1 MTFVAQVDSRNT
13 SASAIVPPEGPLDC
27 KIAFVGEAPG
37 AKEQAVLRPFIGPA
51 GMELNKLL
59 HSVGIVRSSCYIT
72 NVIKEQP
79 KNNDITQFINVRK
92 NFVTD
97 AAKDYISHLKREL
110 TECSANIIVALGNTA
125 LWALSGNYGVEKWRG
140 SIIESTLVEGRKMLA
155 TFHPRAVIGPT
166 GVYLWKHLISF
177 DLGRAVRES
186 EFPDIR
192 HPAMH
197 LQVRPSFEEAIAYLE
212 ECSQNVIVDVD
223 IETLR
228 NEVSCISFSYSNSSS
243 ISIPFTAESGDYWQP
258 DQEVEIFR
266 KIAEVLEN
274 PNIIKRGQNF
284 LFDMFFLWR
293 RHGIRT
299 ANIIDTMVAQA
310 ILFPDFK
317 KGLDFIASIHT
328 DIPYYKE
335 EGKQWNRITGSWE
348 QHWLYNC
355 KDTITT
361 SSAYPSL
368 MGQLG
373 AQDNLAT
380 FHRQNDLIEPLLFM
394 QARGIK
400 MDVVALKMASESVE
414 RQIDRLQN
422 ELWGM
427 CGYELNPRSPAQLID
442 YFYNRKGIKP
452 YVDRKTGR
460 PTTDEKAL
468 TRLSIKG
475 YKEADLILKL
485 RDYGKLK
492 GTYLDVSLDED
503 DRMRCSYNPVGAKT
517 GRLSSSKNIFGT
529 GGNLQNIP
537 PEMKEFML
545 FDEGYVGYEID
556 LSQAENRIVA
566 YCGPVPEMIQAFEDN
581 KDVHRLTAS
590 LMFGVPYDQVSDEPG
605 STHLGGGRYSQR
617 FFGKKCKLRSCEV
630 LSEKGWIG
638 IEEAYITNCKIAQW
652 DNGIVTFV
660 TPSSWFISEYS
671 GPIHMLHNERFFQEG
686 TPEHRMPVLDYLG
699 RVTHRRID
707 KYPKSG
713 TMSAPSAGVLNND
726 GVDLQSNLIQLLVAF
741 QADGTWNKNS
751 IKFAFLKKRKADRL
765 EKILQLGSIK
775 YTKREYGD
783 GETRFYVS
791 ASNNETKILKL
802 LLGKEKKFGPWL
814 LELSTRSLNVFLS
827 ELPHWDGYR
836 EKNMYFTTDKD
847 NASWVQTVCHL
858 TNKVGTP
865 RIQDNRRT
873 NSFGDKEVYKIVIHD
888 KPNITTHAINRSI
901 RYVENEPILCPT
913 VPSGDF
919 MCREG
924 GIVSITGNCNH
935 SLNYDLGSVSF
946 SLLLEIELREGKYLV
961 ESYHRAYPGVR
972 NGFQRMIQDQVNRNR
987 TILNPMGRKR
997 LFLDRIDDELYKSAY
1012 GHFPQSTVADIISE
1026 RGLNFIYYTKSIFN
1040 DVELLLQ
1047 THDSITFQIPLSVP
1061 MTMQAE
1067 LVWKIKKKLETPIEW
1082 RAHSFVIP
1090 ADLKI
1095 SFGSMAKGN
1104 GGYHDI
1110 KGANSLEE
1118 LTDKLCLAIKQRE
1131 Q

>member
-1 MTFVAQVDSRNT
+1 MTFVMQVDSRNT

-37 AKEQAVLRPFIGPA
+37 AKEQAVLRPFVGPA

-79 KNNDITQFINVRK
+79 KNNDITQFINVKK

-97 AAKDYISHLKREL
+97 AAKDYINHLKREL
-110 TECSANIIVALGNTA
+110 SECSANIIVALGNTA
-125 LWALSGNYGVEKWRG
+125 LWALTGNYGIERWRG
-140 SIIESTLVEGRKMLA
+140 SIIESTLVEGRKVIG

-166 GVYLWKHLISF
+166 GVFIWKHLISF
-177 DLGRAVRES
+177 DLARAMRES

-192 HPAMH
+192 HPAMR
-197 LQVRPSFEEAIAYLE
+197 LQVRPSFEEAISYLE
-212 ECSQNVIVDVD
+212 ECAQQDIIDVD

-243 ISIPFTAESGDYWQP
+243 ISIPMTAEHGDYWQP

-274 PNIIKRGQNF
+274 PEIVKRGQNF

-299 ANIIDTMVAQA
+299 TNILDTMVAQA

-317 KGLDFIASIHT
+317 KGLDFITSIHT
-328 DIPYYKE
+328 DIPYYKD

-355 KDTITT
+355 KDTIAT
-361 SSAYPSL
+361 SCAYPSL

-373 AQDNLAT
+373 AQDNLTT
-380 FHRQNDLIEPLLFM
+380 FHRQNDLIESLLFM

-400 MDVVALKMASESVE
+400 MDVVSLKMASESVE
-414 RQIDRLQN
+414 RHIERLQN
-422 ELWGM
+422 ELWSI
-427 CGYELNPRSPAQLID
+427 CGYELNPRSPAQLVE
-442 YFYNRKGIKP
+442 YFYQKKGIKP

-468 TRLSIKG
+468 TRLYIKG
-475 YKEADLILKL
+475 YREADLILKL

-617 FFGKKCKLRSCEV
+617 FFGKKC
-630 LSEKGWIG
+630 
-638 IEEAYITNCKIAQW
+638 
-652 DNGIVTFV
+652 
-660 TPSSWFISEYS
+660 
-671 GPIHMLHNERFFQEG
+671 
-686 TPEHRMPVLDYLG
+686 
-699 RVTHRRID
+699 
-707 KYPKSG
+707 
-713 TMSAPSAGVLNND
+713 
-726 GVDLQSNLIQLLVAF
+726 
-741 QADGTWNKNS
+741 
-751 IKFAFLKKRKADRL
+751 
-765 EKILQLGSIK
+765 
-775 YTKREYGD
+775 
-783 GETRFYVS
+783 
-791 ASNNETKILKL
+791 
-802 LLGKEKKFGPWL
+802 
-814 LELSTRSLNVFLS
+814 
-827 ELPHWDGYR
+827 
-836 EKNMYFTTDKD
+836 
-847 NASWVQTVCHL
+847 
-858 TNKVGTP
+858 
-865 RIQDNRRT
+865 
-873 NSFGDKEVYKIVIHD
+873 
-888 KPNITTHAINRSI
+888 
-901 RYVENEPILCPT
+901 
-913 VPSGDF
+913 
-919 MCREG
+919 
-924 GIVSITGNCNH
+924 NH

-987 TILNPMGRKR
+987 TVLNPMGRKR

-1026 RGLNFIYYTKSIFN
+1026 RGLNFIYYTKNIFN

-1118 LTDKLCLAIKQRE
+1118 LTDKLCLAVKQRE